1 MTRSGGRDASQIIEI
16 RSFLDKEAITTFLSL
31 LECLSPSLQLIQEF
45 PLLQLKEKDQILK
58 INNTD
63 VRQFTPEQVYAI
75 LKGLNYNG
83 KELVP
88 PTDEELLPSAEG
100 DVPTPAKKELLS
112 LTYIKGAD
120 LRPEKHLSNEVT
132 ITFFYILSRSFQN
145 IS

>member
-1 MTRSGGRDASQIIEI
+1 MTRSGGRDVSQIIEI
-16 RSFLDKEAITTFLSL
+16 RSFLDKEAITIFLSL

-45 PLLQLKEKDQILK
+45 PLLHLEEKDQILK

-63 VRQFTPEQVYAI
+63 VRQFTPEQVHAI

-100 DVPTPAKKELLS
+100 DVPPPVKDELLF

-120 LRPEKHLSNEVT
+120 LRPEKHLSKNEVST
-132 ITFFYILSRSFQN
+132 
-145 IS
+145 